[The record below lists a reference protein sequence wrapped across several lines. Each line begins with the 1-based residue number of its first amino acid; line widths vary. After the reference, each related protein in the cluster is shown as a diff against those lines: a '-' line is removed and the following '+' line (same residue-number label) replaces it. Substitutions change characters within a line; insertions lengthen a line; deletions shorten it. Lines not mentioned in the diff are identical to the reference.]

1 MALRVGQ
8 VGALESHVDA
18 RARDIEAQMTDE
30 ERFSWLVSVTLWI
43 ARGMAISFS
52 AGPAG
57 RGLGGAVG

>member
-43 ARGMAISFS
+43 AS
-52 AGPAG
+52 AHGDLVQRRAG
-57 RGLGGAVG
+57 RPGLGGAVG